1 MLHLRENP
9 REGVKSQDLSIKTN
23 RSFNT
28 LVAIS
33 DKRRRLWRDILYVVP
48 ARGFNIDVTR
58 PNKQKQIFRFSCG
71 ETSCD
76 FPTVYVPCDRHVLLT
91 GSWHTASASVTSRR
105 KRYASISV
113 LSWRHFNK
121 EHCRCLRNPRP
132 LPTIAAIANTQ
143 ALAIGT
149 FSSRL
154 LRSRL
159 ISIYIRYAP
168 DDVFT
173 RAGNCARPR
182 IDRSADRILRPGRR

>member
-1 MLHLRENP
+1 MLNHKTFRW
-9 REGVKSQDLSIKTN
+9 KWTDHSTLSSLSRTKD
-23 RSFNT
+23 
-28 LVAIS
+28 VIS
-33 DKRRRLWRDILYVVP
+33 GGIPYIVLT
-48 ARGFNIDVTR
+48 RGFNIDVTR
-58 PNKQKQIFRFSCG
+58 PNKQKQRFRFSCG

-91 GSWHTASASVTSRR
+91 GSWHAASASVTSRR

-149 FSSRL
+149 FSSGL

-173 RAGNCARPR
+173 RAGNCARSR
-182 IDRSADRILRPGRR
+182 IDRSADRILRSGRR